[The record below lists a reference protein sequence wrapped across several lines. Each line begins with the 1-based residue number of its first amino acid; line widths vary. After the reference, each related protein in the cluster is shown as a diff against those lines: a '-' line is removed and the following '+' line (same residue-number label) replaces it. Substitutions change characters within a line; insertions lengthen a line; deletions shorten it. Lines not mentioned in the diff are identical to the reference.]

1 MLTLKHLKKIYKT
14 KSLTQVALN
23 DVNVNFR
30 KNEFVTILGQSGS
43 GKTTLL
49 NVIGGLD
56 NYDYGELIINGKS
69 TKNFKDNDW
78 DYYRNSCVGFIFQN
92 YNLINHIS
100 VYKNVELALTLSNSK
115 DKRKKVMDALKKVG
129 LEKHVNKK
137 PNELS
142 GGQMQ
147 RVAIARAL
155 VNDPKII
162 LADEPTGALDSKN
175 SIMIMELIKKVAKDK
190 LVIMVT
196 HNKELAKKYASRII
210 ELKDGVI
217 INDSKPY
224 NENEIKDDYVKIKKT
239 KMTLKAAVN
248 LSLNNLKTKKGR
260 TFLTSFASSI
270 GLIGIALILSIS
282 NGFNKQIKEYE
293 KNTLSSF
300 PITISKL
307 TSTMDKK
314 KLEDNKKAFT
324 GNYDYPQ
331 KNVLYP
337 YSGEENNKVHE
348 NVITD
353 EYLNYIKNM
362 DSNLLS
368 AISYYTITN
377 FNLMTADN
385 NENFKI
391 IGGGSIN
398 FTSLPQDL
406 NGDSYLKDNYDLL
419 SGSYP
424 SSVYDV
430 VLMVDSKNRIDKNL
444 LDALFVDSS
453 KKEINFNE
461 IVGKELKVISNDNYY
476 SKINENVFAKKEP
489 SKEMYDKGI
498 TLKIVGIVRGK
509 KDNVLAS
516 IMDVISE
523 SMGSSMVSKI
533 GYSNELINIIVNEN
547 KESEIVKYQYNSNG
561 VVFMG
566 GISFDEAKI
575 TKDEA
580 LTILGANDVPA
591 SINIY
596 PKDFKSKEQ
605 VISYLDG
612 YNKDKEDEAKI
623 LYMDYAKQIGD
634 LSNGILDGITI
645 VLIAFSSISL
655 LVSSIMI
662 GIITY
667 ISVLERTKEIGILR
681 SLGARKKDITRV
693 FNAETLIIGLI
704 SGVVSI
710 IITLLLLIPIN
721 KIIYNATELKN
732 VGVLNPVHAVILV
745 IISIMLTLIGGL
757 IPSKG
762 ASKKDPVE
770 ALRSE

>member
-56 NYDYGELIINGKS
+56 NYDYGELIINVKS

-239 KMTLKAAVN
+239 KMSLKAAVN

-314 KLEDNKKAFT
+314 ELEDNKKAFT

-348 NVITD
+348 NEITD
-353 EYLNYIKNM
+353 EYLNYIKSI

-368 AISYYTITN
+368 AISYYTVTS
-377 FNLMTADN
+377 FNLMTTDN
-385 NENFKI
+385 NENFKTVS
-391 IGGGSIN
+391 GGSIN
-398 FTSLPQDL
+398 FNSLPQDL

-509 KDNVLAS
+509 KNNVLAS

-547 KESEIVKYQYNSNG
+547 KESEIVKYQYNSSE

-605 VISYLDG
+605 VISYLDE

>member
-239 KMTLKAAVN
+239 KMSLKAAVN

-314 KLEDNKKAFT
+314 ELEDNKKAFT

-348 NVITD
+348 NEITD
-353 EYLNYIKNM
+353 EYLNYIKSI

-368 AISYYTITN
+368 AISYYTVTS
-377 FNLMTADN
+377 FNLMTTDN
-385 NENFKI
+385 NENFKTVS
-391 IGGGSIN
+391 GGSIN
-398 FTSLPQDL
+398 FTSLSQDL
-406 NGDSYLKDNYDLL
+406 DDDSYLKDNYDLL

-430 VLMVDSKNRIDKNL
+430 VLIVDSKNRIDKNL

-461 IVGKELKVISNDNYY
+461 IVGKEIKVISNDNYY

-566 GISFDEAKI
+566 GISFDKAKI

-605 VISYLDG
+605 VISYLDE
-612 YNKDKEDEAKI
+612 YNNDKEDEAKI

>member
-314 KLEDNKKAFT
+314 ELEDNKKAFT
-324 GNYDYPQ
+324 GDYDYPQ

-348 NVITD
+348 NAITD

-368 AISYYTITN
+368 AISYYTVTS
-377 FNLMTADN
+377 FNLMTTDN
-385 NENFKI
+385 NENFKTVS
-391 IGGGSIN
+391 GGSIN
-398 FTSLPQDL
+398 FNSLPQDL

-461 IVGKELKVISNDNYY
+461 IVGKEIKVISNDNYY

-547 KESEIVKYQYNSNG
+547 KESEIVKHQYNSSG

-605 VISYLDG
+605 VISYLDE

-704 SGVVSI
+704 SGDVSI

>member
-239 KMTLKAAVN
+239 KMSLKAAVN

-314 KLEDNKKAFT
+314 ELEDNKKAFT
-324 GNYDYPQ
+324 GDYDYPQ

-348 NVITD
+348 NAITD

-368 AISYYTITN
+368 AISYYTVTS
-377 FNLMTADN
+377 FNLMTTDN
-385 NENFKI
+385 NENFKTVS
-391 IGGGSIN
+391 GGSIN
-398 FTSLPQDL
+398 FNSLPQDL

-605 VISYLDG
+605 VISYLDE

-634 LSNGILDGITI
+634 LSNGILDGTTI

>member
-239 KMTLKAAVN
+239 KMSLKAAVN

-314 KLEDNKKAFT
+314 ELEDNKKAFT
-324 GNYDYPQ
+324 GDYDYPQ

-348 NVITD
+348 NEITD
-353 EYLNYIKNM
+353 EYLNYIKSI

-368 AISYYTITN
+368 AISYYTVTS
-377 FNLMTADN
+377 FNLMTTDN
-385 NENFKI
+385 NENFKTVS
-391 IGGGSIN
+391 GGSIN
-398 FTSLPQDL
+398 FNSLPQDL

-461 IVGKELKVISNDNYY
+461 IVGKEIKVISNDNYY

-566 GISFDEAKI
+566 GISFEEAKI

-605 VISYLDG
+605 VISYLDE

>member
-239 KMTLKAAVN
+239 KMSLKAAVN

-314 KLEDNKKAFT
+314 ELEDNKKAFT
-324 GNYDYPQ
+324 GDYDYPQ

-348 NVITD
+348 NAITD
-353 EYLNYIKNM
+353 EYLNYIKSI

-368 AISYYTITN
+368 AISYYTVTS
-377 FNLMTADN
+377 FNLMTTDN
-385 NENFKI
+385 NENFKTVS
-391 IGGGSIN
+391 GGSIN
-398 FTSLPQDL
+398 FNSLPQDL

-461 IVGKELKVISNDNYY
+461 IVGKEIKVISNDNYY

-605 VISYLDG
+605 AISYLDK

-634 LSNGILDGITI
+634 LSNGILDGTTI

>member
-282 NGFNKQIKEYE
+282 NGFNNQIKEYE

-314 KLEDNKKAFT
+314 ELEDNKKAFT
-324 GNYDYPQ
+324 GDYDYPQ

-348 NVITD
+348 NEITD
-353 EYLNYIKNM
+353 EYLNYIKSI
-362 DSNLLS
+362 DSDLLS
-368 AISYYTITN
+368 AISYYTVTS
-377 FNLMTADN
+377 FNLMTTDN
-385 NENFKI
+385 NENFKTVS
-391 IGGGSIN
+391 GGFIN

-406 NGDSYLKDNYDLL
+406 DDDSYLKDNYDLL

-523 SMGSSMVSKI
+523 SMDSSMVSKI

-547 KESEIVKYQYNSNG
+547 KESEIVKYQYNSSG

-605 VISYLDG
+605 VISYLDE

>member
-239 KMTLKAAVN
+239 KMSLKAAVN

-314 KLEDNKKAFT
+314 ELEDNKKAFT

-348 NVITD
+348 NAITD
-353 EYLNYIKNM
+353 EYLNYIKSI

-368 AISYYTITN
+368 AISYYTVTS
-377 FNLMTADN
+377 FNLMTTDN
-385 NENFKI
+385 NENFKTVS
-391 IGGGSIN
+391 GGSIN
-398 FTSLPQDL
+398 FNSLPQDL

-547 KESEIVKYQYNSNG
+547 KESEIVKYQYNSSG

-605 VISYLDG
+605 VISYLDE

-732 VGVLNPVHAVILV
+732 VGVLNPVHAAILV

>member
-239 KMTLKAAVN
+239 KMSLKAAVN

-314 KLEDNKKAFT
+314 ELEDNKKAFT

-348 NVITD
+348 NAITD
-353 EYLNYIKNM
+353 EYLNYIKSI

-368 AISYYTITN
+368 AISYYTVTS
-377 FNLMTADN
+377 FNLMTTDN
-385 NENFKI
+385 NENFKTVS
-391 IGGGSIN
+391 GGSIN
-398 FTSLPQDL
+398 FNSLPQDL

-461 IVGKELKVISNDNYY
+461 IVGKEIKVISNDNYY

-605 VISYLDG
+605 VISYLDE

-634 LSNGILDGITI
+634 LSNGILDGTTI

-732 VGVLNPVHAVILV
+732 AGVLNPVHAVILV

>member
-239 KMTLKAAVN
+239 KMSLKAAVN

-282 NGFNKQIKEYE
+282 NGFNNQIKEYE

-314 KLEDNKKAFT
+314 ELEDNKKAFT
-324 GNYDYPQ
+324 GDYDYPQ

-348 NVITD
+348 NAITD

-368 AISYYTITN
+368 AISYYTVTS
-377 FNLMTADN
+377 FNLMTTDN
-385 NENFKI
+385 NENFKTVS
-391 IGGGSIN
+391 GGSIN
-398 FTSLPQDL
+398 FNSLPQDL
-406 NGDSYLKDNYDLL
+406 SGDSYLKDNYDLL

-430 VLMVDSKNRIDKNL
+430 VLIVDSKNRIDKNL

-547 KESEIVKYQYNSNG
+547 KESEIVKHQYNSNG

-566 GISFDEAKI
+566 GISFEEAKI

-605 VISYLDG
+605 VISYLDE

-623 LYMDYAKQIGD
+623 LYTDYAKQIGD

>member
-239 KMTLKAAVN
+239 KMSLKAAVN

-314 KLEDNKKAFT
+314 ELEDNKKAFT
-324 GNYDYPQ
+324 GDYDYPQ

-348 NVITD
+348 NAITD

-368 AISYYTITN
+368 AISYYTVTS
-377 FNLMTADN
+377 FNLMTTDN
-385 NENFKI
+385 NENFKTVS
-391 IGGGSIN
+391 GGSIN

-406 NGDSYLKDNYDLL
+406 DDDSYLKDNYDLL

-430 VLMVDSKNRIDKNL
+430 VLIVDSKNRIDKNL

-461 IVGKELKVISNDNYY
+461 IVGKEIKVISNDNYY

-547 KESEIVKYQYNSNG
+547 KESEIVKYQYNSSG

-605 VISYLDG
+605 VISYLDE

>member
-239 KMTLKAAVN
+239 KMSLKAAVN

-282 NGFNKQIKEYE
+282 NGFNNQIKEYE

-314 KLEDNKKAFT
+314 ELEDNKKAFT

-348 NVITD
+348 NAITD
-353 EYLNYIKNM
+353 EYLNYIKSI

-368 AISYYTITN
+368 AISYYTVTS
-377 FNLMTADN
+377 FNLMTTDN
-385 NENFKI
+385 NENFKTVS
-391 IGGGSIN
+391 GGSIN
-398 FTSLPQDL
+398 FNSLPQDL

-605 VISYLDG
+605 VISYLDE

>member
-239 KMTLKAAVN
+239 KMSLKAAVN

-314 KLEDNKKAFT
+314 ELEDNKKAFT

-348 NVITD
+348 NAITD
-353 EYLNYIKNM
+353 EYLNYIKSI

-368 AISYYTITN
+368 AISYYTVTS
-377 FNLMTADN
+377 FNLMTTDN
-385 NENFKI
+385 NENFKTVS
-391 IGGGSIN
+391 GGSIN

-533 GYSNELINIIVNEN
+533 GYSNELINIIVNKN

-605 VISYLDG
+605 VISYLDE

-721 KIIYNATELKN
+721 KIIYNATELKD

>member
-239 KMTLKAAVN
+239 KMSLKAAVN

-314 KLEDNKKAFT
+314 ELEDNKKAFT

-348 NVITD
+348 NAITD
-353 EYLNYIKNM
+353 EYLNYIKSI

-368 AISYYTITN
+368 AISYYTVTS
-377 FNLMTADN
+377 FNLMTTDN
-385 NENFKI
+385 NENFKTVS
-391 IGGGSIN
+391 GGSIN

-430 VLMVDSKNRIDKNL
+430 VLIVDSKNRIDKNL

-533 GYSNELINIIVNEN
+533 GYSNELINIIVNKN

-605 VISYLDG
+605 VISYLDE

-721 KIIYNATELKN
+721 KIIYNATELKD

>member
-239 KMTLKAAVN
+239 KMSLKAAVN

-314 KLEDNKKAFT
+314 ELEDNKKAFT
-324 GNYDYPQ
+324 GDYDYPQ

-348 NVITD
+348 NAITD
-353 EYLNYIKNM
+353 EYLNYIKSI

-368 AISYYTITN
+368 AISYYTVTS
-377 FNLMTADN
+377 FNLMTTDN
-385 NENFKI
+385 NENFKTVS
-391 IGGGSIN
+391 GGSIN
-398 FTSLPQDL
+398 FNSLPQDL

-605 VISYLDG
+605 VISYLDE

-721 KIIYNATELKN
+721 KIIYDATELKN

>member
-239 KMTLKAAVN
+239 KMSLKAAVN

-282 NGFNKQIKEYE
+282 NGFNNQIKEYE

-314 KLEDNKKAFT
+314 ELEDNKKAFT

-348 NVITD
+348 NEITD
-353 EYLNYIKNM
+353 EYLNYIKSI

-368 AISYYTITN
+368 AISYYTVTS
-377 FNLMTADN
+377 FNLMTTDN
-385 NENFKI
+385 NENFKTVS
-391 IGGGSIN
+391 GGSIN
-398 FTSLPQDL
+398 FNSLPQDL

-547 KESEIVKYQYNSNG
+547 KESEIVKYQYNSSG

-605 VISYLDG
+605 VISYLDE

-732 VGVLNPVHAVILV
+732 VGVLNPVHAAILM

>member
-314 KLEDNKKAFT
+314 ELEDNKKAFT
-324 GNYDYPQ
+324 GDYDYPQ

-348 NVITD
+348 NAITD
-353 EYLNYIKNM
+353 EYLNYIKSI

-368 AISYYTITN
+368 AISYYTVTS
-377 FNLMTADN
+377 FNLMTTDN
-385 NENFKI
+385 NENFKTVS
-391 IGGGSIN
+391 GGSIN
-398 FTSLPQDL
+398 FNSLPQDL

-461 IVGKELKVISNDNYY
+461 IVGKEIKVISNDNYY

-498 TLKIVGIVRGK
+498 TLKIVGIVREK

-523 SMGSSMVSKI
+523 SIGSSMVSKI

-605 VISYLDG
+605 VISYLDE

-634 LSNGILDGITI
+634 LSNGILDGTTI

>member
-100 VYKNVELALTLSNSK
+100 VYKNVELALTLSNSM

-239 KMTLKAAVN
+239 KMSLKAAVN

-314 KLEDNKKAFT
+314 ELEDNKKAFT
-324 GNYDYPQ
+324 GDYDYPQ

-348 NVITD
+348 NAITD
-353 EYLNYIKNM
+353 EYLNYIKSI

-368 AISYYTITN
+368 AISYYTVTS
-377 FNLMTADN
+377 FNLMTTDN
-385 NENFKI
+385 NENFKTVS
-391 IGGGSIN
+391 GGSIN

-547 KESEIVKYQYNSNG
+547 KESEIVKYQYNSSG

-605 VISYLDG
+605 VISYLDE

-634 LSNGILDGITI
+634 LSNGILDGTTI

>member
-239 KMTLKAAVN
+239 KMSLKAAVN

-314 KLEDNKKAFT
+314 ELEDNKKAFT
-324 GNYDYPQ
+324 GDYDYPQ

-348 NVITD
+348 NAITD

-368 AISYYTITN
+368 AISYYTVTS
-377 FNLMTADN
+377 FNLMTTDN
-385 NENFKI
+385 NENFKTVS
-391 IGGGSIN
+391 GGSIN
-398 FTSLPQDL
+398 FNSLPQDL

-461 IVGKELKVISNDNYY
+461 IVGKEIKVISNDNYY

-566 GISFDEAKI
+566 GISFEEAKI

-605 VISYLDG
+605 VISYLDE
-612 YNKDKEDEAKI
+612 YNKDIEDEAKI

>member
-196 HNKELAKKYASRII
+196 HNKELAKKYVSRII

-239 KMTLKAAVN
+239 KMSLKAAVN

-314 KLEDNKKAFT
+314 ELEDNKKAFT
-324 GNYDYPQ
+324 GDYDYPQ

-348 NVITD
+348 NAITD
-353 EYLNYIKNM
+353 EYLNYIKSI

-368 AISYYTITN
+368 AISYYTVTS
-377 FNLMTADN
+377 FNLMTTDN
-385 NENFKI
+385 NENFKTVS
-391 IGGGSIN
+391 GGSIN
-398 FTSLPQDL
+398 FNSLPQDL

-547 KESEIVKYQYNSNG
+547 KESEIVKYQYNSSG

-605 VISYLDG
+605 VISYLDE

-721 KIIYNATELKN
+721 KIIYNATELKD